1 MDRSAPSPGNQ
12 DDWTAR
18 LRELL
23 ERRRRGPFISGEEMD
38 ERLARM
44 IERKRRQYLAAD
56 GS

>member
-18 LRELL
+18 LRALL

-38 ERLARM
+38 ARLDRL
-44 IERKRRQYLAAD
+44 ISRKRRENLATD
-56 GS
+56 SS